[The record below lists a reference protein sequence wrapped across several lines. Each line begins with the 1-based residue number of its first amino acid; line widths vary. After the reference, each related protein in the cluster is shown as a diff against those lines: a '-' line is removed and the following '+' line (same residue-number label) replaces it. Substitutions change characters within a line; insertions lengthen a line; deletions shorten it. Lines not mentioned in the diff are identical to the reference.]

1 MLVSYKWLSEVLD
14 LSEISPQ
21 ELADQMSLTGIEV
34 ESVTRV
40 SDGLKNLVV
49 GFVEKCVPHPN
60 SDHLSIC
67 QVDIGGDELSQI
79 VCGASNIKA
88 GVKVIV
94 ALPGARI
101 AGGTKIKKG
110 KIRGEIS
117 LGMICSLKEI
127 GFSESVIPKESS
139 EGIYYLPE
147 KAIVG
152 GDVYSY
158 LDMDD
163 SVIELAITPNRAD
176 ALSMRGVSFEVGA
189 ILRQVPKF
197 EEKIL
202 LENTNEKA
210 SDFIS
215 VQVESEEDTPSY
227 HLRVIQEVR
236 IAPSPLWLQKRLM
249 IEGIRPINNVVDVT
263 NYVLILFGQPLH
275 AFDYEKFEGKDV
287 VIRRAKEG
295 EEITTLDEISRK
307 LSPENLVITN
317 NNKPVALAGVMGGK
331 DTEIDQKTQTVV
343 LEAAMFS
350 PFLVRRT
357 SKQMNLRSESSMRF
371 EKGINTATIKE
382 ACDFAAAM
390 IVELAGGT
398 VVSGM
403 ITGMELISEK
413 KIVGITLTHINDSL
427 GTNLSVEEV
436 NEIFEALGFE
446 YKVTSTDYAV
456 SIPSRRW
463 DISIPADLLEE
474 IARIYGYH
482 RLPSTLPKSAVVGGL
497 TSKQQLIR
505 KLKSILSGAGLLEV
519 ISYALTTE
527 EKSKQFLMKESNMTR
542 LDWPMSE
549 ERSVL
554 RLNIVSG
561 LLDSV
566 QYNVAR
572 QNNNIALYEF
582 GRVFIN
588 KNDPLKDLPIEEE
601 CFAIVLSGSWQEAD
615 WKTEKQMVDFFHL
628 KGILEKIFQVI
639 AVDSKITYEAT
650 DVWEELHP
658 GRAAKILLED
668 KVVGFLGQVHPKTSK
683 AYDIPEAY
691 VAEISIDTLMSL
703 IAEDTFFTEISKFPE
718 STRDIALLV
727 DEKISSHTLIQTIQK
742 SAGRFLKNV
751 ELFDVYIGDS
761 IKKGKKSLGYTLTFG
776 NLEDTLT
783 DEEIQVAMNKIEKVL
798 ITEMGVQIR

>member
-1 MLVSYKWLSEVLD
+1 MLVSYKWLSEMLN
-14 LSEISPQ
+14 LTKITPQ
-21 ELADQMSLTGIEV
+21 ELADKMSLTGIEV
-34 ESVTRV
+34 ESVTRI
-40 SDGLKNLVV
+40 SDSLKNLVV

-67 QVDIGGDELSQI
+67 QVNVGEDESSQI
-79 VCGASNIKA
+79 VCGALNIKA

-101 AGGTKIKKG
+101 AGGIKIKKA
-110 KIRGEIS
+110 KVRGEIS

-127 GFSESVIPKESS
+127 GFSESQIPKEFS

-147 KAIVG
+147 EAIIG
-152 GDVYSY
+152 EEVYSY

-163 SVIELAITPNRAD
+163 SVIELVITPNRAD

-189 ILRQVPKF
+189 ILRQLPKF
-197 EEKIL
+197 EAKVLSEDA
-202 LENTNEKA
+202 NERA
-210 SDFIS
+210 SDFIA
-215 VQVESEEDTPSY
+215 VQVESKEDTPSY
-227 HLRVIQEVR
+227 HLRVIRKVR

-249 IEGIRPINNVVDVT
+249 VEGIRPINNVVDVT
-263 NYVLILFGQPLH
+263 NYVLMLFGQPLH
-275 AFDYEKFEGKDV
+275 AFDYEKFEGKEM
-287 VIRRAKEG
+287 VIRRAREG
-295 EEITTLDEISRK
+295 EEIITLDKILRK

-317 NNKPVALAGVMGGK
+317 NNKPVALAGVMGGA
-331 DTEIDQKTQTVV
+331 DTEIDQETQTVV

-350 PFLVRRT
+350 PFLVWHT

-371 EKGINTATIKE
+371 EKGINIATIKE

-403 ITGMELISEK
+403 VTGMELVPEK
-413 KIVGITLTHINDSL
+413 KIVGITLAHINDSL

-436 NEIFEALGFE
+436 NEIFESLGFE

-456 SIPSRRW
+456 SVPFRRW

-474 IARIYGYH
+474 VARIYGYN
-482 RLPSTLPKSAVVGGL
+482 RLPSTLPKGAVVGGL
-497 TSKQQLIR
+497 TSKQKLIR
-505 KLKSILSGAGLLEV
+505 KMKSILSGAGLLEV
-519 ISYALTTE
+519 VSYALSTE
-527 EKSKQFLMKESNMTR
+527 EKSKQFLMKESKITR

-549 ERSVL
+549 ERLVL
-554 RLNIVSG
+554 RLNLVSG

-566 QYNVAR
+566 QYNVAYH
-572 QNNNIALYEF
+572 NTDIALYEF

-588 KNDPLKDLPIEEE
+588 KGDPLKDLPNEEE
-601 CFAIVLSGSWQEAD
+601 HFAIALSGAWQEVD

-639 AVDSKITYEAT
+639 AGNSKVMYEAT
-650 DVWEELHP
+650 DAWEELHP
-658 GRAAKILLED
+658 GRSAKILLED
-668 KVVGFLGQVHPKTSK
+668 KVVGFLGEIHPTTSK
-683 AYDIPEAY
+683 AYDIPETY
-691 VAEISIDTLMSL
+691 VAELSIDTLMSL

-727 DEKISSHTLIQTIQK
+727 DEKISNYTLIQTIQK

-751 ELFDVYIGDS
+751 ELFDVYVGDS
-761 IKKGKKSLGYTLTFG
+761 IEKGKKSLGYTLTFG
-776 NLEDTLT
+776 DLEGTLT
-783 DEEIQVAMNKIEKVL
+783 DEKIQAVMNKVEKVL
-798 ITEMGVQIR
+798 IAEVGVQIR